1 MSDLA
6 STSDEQLARDS
17 QAGCLKAFEE
27 LVYRYERRIYGFVAQ
42 FCGAVDATEITQDA
56 FVRAFQA
63 IHQFD
68 SRQPFA
74 PWLFT
79 IARRKCADHFR
90 TAPPWDDRELPEL
103 PDENDPAELLARQ
116 EEKDNLWALARCRL
130 PRAQFEAL
138 WLRYAEEMSVAE
150 IARVVRKTRTHV
162 KVLLFRARQSLRRE
176 LKPQPAAAKQKL
188 FPERIYEKL
197 ACKI

>member
-6 STSDEQLARDS
+6 PTSDEQLARES

-42 FCGAVDATEITQDA
+42 CCGVANATEITQET

-90 TAPPWDDRELPEL
+90 IALPWDAQELPEL

-116 EEKDNLWALARCRL
+116 EEKDNL
-130 PRAQFEAL
+130 
-138 WLRYAEEMSVAE
+138 
-150 IARVVRKTRTHV
+150 
-162 KVLLFRARQSLRRE
+162 
-176 LKPQPAAAKQKL
+176 
-188 FPERIYEKL
+188 
-197 ACKI
+197 